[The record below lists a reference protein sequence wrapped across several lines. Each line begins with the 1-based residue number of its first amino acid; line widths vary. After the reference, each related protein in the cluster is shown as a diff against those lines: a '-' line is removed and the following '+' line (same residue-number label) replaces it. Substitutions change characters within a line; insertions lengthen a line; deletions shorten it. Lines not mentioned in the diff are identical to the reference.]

1 MTEHNASKLSERQEI
16 LLSKFYDGEV
26 SLLEKLRA
34 RLLIKRNSA
43 ASEFLASLEK
53 LTSTAYSSNF
63 SAAEPC
69 DLWDRISTRIDAEE
83 RAAVYLGKRSGT
95 TTAAHEGL
103 VARLLS
109 SHALFGGLSGAAVA
123 AAILTAVYPASNQS
137 DIAVINAGTST
148 VARTSQGFHTVT
160 LPSDKDQSGAHT
172 TQRGVR
178 SLSAM
183 EMDWMRGSGPLKI
196 IQNPGSSSGVIWIK
210 RQRSARASASPIPTP
225 LLRKSSAPRKGVDE
239 QAPRRSE

>member
-1 MTEHNASKLSERQEI
+1 MTEHNARKLSEQQEM

-34 RLLIKRNSA
+34 RLLLKRNSA
-43 ASEFLASLEK
+43 ASEFLASLEQ
-53 LTSTAYSSNF
+53 LTSTAYSSTF
-63 SAAEPC
+63 SATESC

-95 TTAAHEGL
+95 TTAAQEGF
-103 VARLLS
+103 VSRLLS

-123 AAILTAVYPASNQS
+123 AAILIAVYPASNQS
-137 DIAVINAGTST
+137 ELAVINAETST
-148 VARTSQGFHTVT
+148 LARAPQGFHTVT
-160 LPSDKDQSGAHT
+160 LPSGKDQPGMLT

-210 RQRSARASASPIPTP
+210 RQRNARSSASPIPTP
-225 LLRKSSAPRKGVDE
+225 LLRKSSVPRKGVDE
-239 QAPRRSE
+239 KASPRSE